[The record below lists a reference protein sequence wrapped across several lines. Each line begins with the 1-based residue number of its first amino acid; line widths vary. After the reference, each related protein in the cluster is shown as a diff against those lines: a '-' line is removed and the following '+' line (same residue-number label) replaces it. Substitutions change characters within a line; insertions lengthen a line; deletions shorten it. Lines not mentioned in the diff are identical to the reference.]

1 VVYTQPGTGRRILDV
16 GVVTQPIDSVD
27 FSAMLDSSLLQAAR
41 QIYRDYYEVH
51 TEQVQ
56 RPIGVAID
64 RFTHRGQLIFGRKP
78 ILLPQE
84 CFVPFNQIEAELH

>member
-1 VVYTQPGTGRRILDV
+1 MVYTQPGMGRRILDV
-16 GVVTQPIDSVD
+16 GVTSPTESVD
-27 FSAMLDSSLLQAAR
+27 FSALLDSSLLQAAR

-51 TEQVQ
+51 PDQVQ

-64 RFTHRGQLIFGRKP
+64 RFTLRGQLVFRRKP

-84 CFVPFNQIEAELH
+84 CFVPLNQIEAELH